1 MRLSKWFND
10 STESVVVYVFALVL
24 VVQTIYPIT
33 IGDSAISYFIYNGMY
48 SLLIISGVLVARNS
62 PKLMRFVLIIG
73 FIWFI
78 TGFVV
83 PFIYNPEEIN
93 LGYFP
98 GFVMIGLFQ
107 LVVMQVL
114 FTYIFSAEIVSRGV
128 LLAAIS
134 IYLLL
139 GGFFGVLFAILEA
152 STFLLTGQN
161 AFIEGGIGVTGS
173 ITPWQTTLYYSYT
186 TLTTLGYGDVLP
198 VSAWA
203 RSLASVEAIVGVMY
217 TTIIMARLV
226 GVYVSDKD
234 RKVIQ
239 GVSQTDQT
247 RF

>member
-1 MRLSKWFND
+1 MRLSKWFHG
-10 STESVVVYVFALVL
+10 STDGIVAYVFVLVV

-33 IGDSAISYFIYNGMY
+33 IGDSAISYFIYNGLY
-48 SLLIISGVLVARNS
+48 ALLIISGVLVARNS
-62 PKLMRFVLIIG
+62 PRLMRFALIIG
-73 FIWFI
+73 LLWLI
-78 TGFVV
+78 TGFIV
-83 PFIYNPEEIN
+83 PFIYNPNKIN

-134 IYLLL
+134 VYLLL
-139 GGFFGVLFAILEA
+139 GGFFGVLFGILEA

-161 AFIEGGIGVTGS
+161 AFIDSGIGVTDS
-173 ITPWQTTLYYSYT
+173 ITPWQTTLYYSYA

-226 GVYVSDKD
+226 GFYVSDKD
-234 RKVIQ
+234 RNVIQ
-239 GVSQTDQT
+239 SVVQNTD
-247 RF
+247 